1 MVTSPFLFLCWLIIS
16 DQIEI
21 CQGQSKTRVVKEEAP
36 MPIQLSLLGGRR
48 RKSVIFV
55 SYMVRRIFSLKKHW
69 QAGYA
74 FQLEGRPAT
83 QDHQYIRGKT
93 CKFLTLFRPA
103 TGELRA

>member
-69 QAGYA
+69 QAHSHKGATFLGYEVKTYSG
-74 FQLEGRPAT
+74 QR
-83 QDHQYIRGKT
+83 IVKVKRGS
-93 CKFLTLFRPA
+93 
-103 TGELRA
+103 